1 MGCANIMFFQC
12 VSTLAAGPG
21 PGNLAAPSLLNLR
34 LDVRLEIYVYSR
46 VQISRSPDSRDG
58 QPLVHDHNLNYVH
71 LLNINKQTSNA
82 EIEGCGG
89 EFSAL
94 DKTVH
99 SQILE
104 LRCVLY

>member
-1 MGCANIMFFQC
+1 MFFQC

-21 PGNLAAPSLLNLR
+21 HSNLAAPSLLNIR

-46 VQISRSPDSRDG
+46 VQISRRPDSRDG
-58 QPLVHDHNLNYVH
+58 QPLVHDQNLNYVH

-89 EFSAL
+89 EFNAL

-104 LRCVLY
+104 LWCVLY